1 MFCIHVR
8 IAPFIGRNSAITFIN
23 LLLAEIEADGILANM
38 SELPV
43 LLELL
48 LVRMEAFFLCAL
60 RASLGGVWVGEVDC
74 WRVAFLLFALFY
86 NFVPTLHNVR
96 HLGV

>member
-1 MFCIHVR
+1 M
-8 IAPFIGRNSAITFIN
+8 
-23 LLLAEIEADGILANM
+23 EAGGILANM

-48 LVRMEAFFLCAL
+48 LVSMEAFFLCAL
-60 RASLGGVWVGEVDC
+60 RASLRGVWVGEADC
-74 WRVAFLLFALFY
+74 WRVAESWLIIIKDLFFLFALFY
-86 NFVPTLHNVR
+86 NFKPMLHDVR